1 MSKITVKDAEELRNK
16 GVLSKTALEAM
27 EKKGFVSKKRENTR
41 RFVKTADGKWV
52 EPMMYFRGGKNTKP
66 SNEMTQF
73 QTEYNTLLEKYT
85 VTRSN

>member
-27 EKKGFVSKKRENTR
+27 EKKRENTR